1 MCIRGGPEEEPAP
14 GDHCMWSAVQAAIA
28 GGWSTTVRFIAIMT
42 VPAVP
47 IAMLGAGPDTPLTAV
62 MRFFF

>member
-1 MCIRGGPEEEPAP
+1 
-14 GDHCMWSAVQAAIA
+14 MWSAVQAAIA